1 MAGEYED
8 ERQKGSWKE
17 FGVVPCLKL
26 VSVLTSEK
34 SFVTSIAPVV
44 LHIDQGCTRLVVD
57 SRAEGIVE
65 EGCTPSAASE
75 GTCMARSAW
84 PWLGGQR
91 VEGRRLP
98 V

>member
-1 MAGEYED
+1 MAGEYEY
-8 ERQKGSWKE
+8 ERQKGSWKG

-26 VSVLTSEK
+26 VSVLTSVK
-34 SFVTSIAPVV
+34 SFVTSVAPVE
-44 LHIDQGCTRLVVD
+44 HIDQGCTHLVVG

-65 EGCTPSAASE
+65 ACCSPSAASE